1 MHPILARGSRLA
13 LYLAVWIFL
22 GLLLSA
28 LLAGPGGLAA
38 AQALAIAVPLALA
51 YAFFCLSAWYVA
63 RSTPIGPT
71 GPVRLIATAL
81 TSSMISSAL
90 WLVVAR
96 GWLEVFTRGSEL
108 APAGVFLALRPLVF
122 GFGVLLYLLSLAIS
136 YLLAAFELS
145 REAERRG
152 LEAQVHARE
161 AELRSLR
168 AQIDPHFL
176 FNSLH
181 SISALTTA
189 DPPAARRMCVL
200 LGDFFRDSLAL
211 GSKDRITIARELQ
224 LAERF
229 LEIEQVRFGDRLRVS
244 VSVPED
250 KGWLV
255 PPLLLQPLVEN
266 AVTHGVAHVLEGGLI
281 TIETAVADTRLK
293 IVVANPCDADRP
305 RRTGT
310 GLGLSNVRARLSAVY
325 GDDAAVRST
334 EADGLWRVELTLPA
348 ERSHVE
354 QFARGVTPE
363 TERAWASVAARRE
376 KSATH
381 LGKVERS

>member
-1 MHPILARGSRLA
+1 MHPILARASRLA
-13 LYLAVWIFL
+13 LYLAVWVFV
-22 GLLLSA
+22 GLLLAA
-28 LLAGPGGLAA
+28 LLAGAGGLGTAE
-38 AQALAIAVPLALA
+38 ALAIALPIALA

-71 GPVRLIATAL
+71 GPVRLIVTAL
-81 TSSMISSAL
+81 TSSFISSAV
-90 WLVVAR
+90 WLAVAR
-96 GWLEVFTRGSEL
+96 GWLEIFTRGSEL
-108 APAGVFLALRPLVF
+108 ASARVFLAVRPLIF

-136 YLLAAFELS
+136 YLLAAFEMS
-145 REAERRG
+145 RQAERRG

-189 DPPAARRMCVL
+189 APPAARRMCVL

-211 GSKDRITIARELQ
+211 GSEHRITLTRELQ

-244 VSVPED
+244 VEVPIHGD
-250 KGWLV
+250 MLV

-266 AVTHGVAHVLEGGLI
+266 AVTHGVAHVLDGGLI
-281 TIETAVADTRLK
+281 AITTSMEGTALK
-293 IVVANPCDADRP
+293 IVVENPCDADRP

-310 GLGLSNVRARLSAVY
+310 GLGLANVRARLLAVY
-325 GDDAAVRST
+325 GDDARVSST
-334 EADGLWRVELTLPA
+334 ETDGIWRVELTLPA
-348 ERSHVE
+348 ERLQDAKS
-354 QFARGVTPE
+354 QDTRVTQA
-363 TERAWASVAARRE
+363 ERRQEVVSKAKPSE
-376 KSATH
+376 
-381 LGKVERS
+381 

>member
-1 MHPILARGSRLA
+1 MHPILARASRLA
-13 LYLAVWIFL
+13 LYLAVWIII
-22 GLLLSA
+22 GLLLAA
-28 LLAGPGGLAA
+28 LLAGPGGL
-38 AQALAIAVPLALA
+38 QTGDALAIALPIALA

-81 TSSMISSAL
+81 TSSMISSAV
-90 WLVVAR
+90 WLAIAR
-96 GWLEVFTRGSEL
+96 GWLEIFTRGSEL
-108 APAGVFLALRPLVF
+108 ASTRVFVAVRPLIF

-145 REAERRG
+145 RQAERRG

-200 LGDFFRDSLAL
+200 LGDFFRDSLAF
-211 GSKDRITIARELQ
+211 GSEDRITIARELQ

-229 LEIEQVRFGDRLRVS
+229 LEIEQVRFGDRLRVN
-244 VSVPED
+244 VEAPENGD
-250 KGWLV
+250 WLV

-281 TIETAVADTRLK
+281 AIRTDATTTLRI
-293 IVVANPCDADRP
+293 IVENPCDADRP

-310 GLGLSNVRARLSAVY
+310 GVGLSNVRRRLLAIY
-325 GDDAAVRST
+325 GDDARVSST
-334 EADGLWRVELTLPA
+334 ETDGIWRVELTLPA
-348 ERSHVE
+348 ERSDAAPSPAPRVM
-354 QFARGVTPE
+354 
-363 TERAWASVAARRE
+363 RAEVS
-376 KSATH
+376 S
-381 LGKVERS
+381 

>member
-1 MHPILARGSRLA
+1 MHPILARVSRLA
-13 LYLAVWIFL
+13 LYLSVWIL
-22 GLLLSA
+22 AGLLLAA

-38 AQALAIAVPLALA
+38 GQALAIARPLAIA
-51 YAFFCLSAWYVA
+51 YGFFCLSAWYVA

-71 GPVRLIATAL
+71 GAVRLLATAL
-81 TSSMISSAL
+81 TSSVISSAV
-90 WLVVAR
+90 WLVLAR
-96 GWLEVFTRGSEL
+96 GWLEVFTRGSQL
-108 APAGVFLALRPLVF
+108 ASARVFVALRPLIF
-122 GFGVLLYLLSLAIS
+122 GFGVLLYLLSLALS
-136 YLLAAFELS
+136 YLIAAFERS

-189 DPPAARRMCVL
+189 EPPAARRMCVL

-211 GSKDRITIARELQ
+211 GSEERITIARELQ

-229 LEIEQVRFGDRLRVS
+229 LEIEQVRFGARLRVQVAAPDEGS
-244 VSVPED
+244 
-250 KGWLV
+250 WLV

-266 AVTHGVAHVLEGGLI
+266 AVTHGVAHVLDGGLI
-281 TIETAVADTRLK
+281 AITASVADTRLR
-293 IVVANPCDADRP
+293 IVVENPCDADRP

-310 GLGLSNVRARLSAVY
+310 GLGLRNVRERLSAVY
-325 GDDAAVRST
+325 GDHGRVSSG
-334 EADGLWRVELTLPA
+334 EANGVWRVELTLPA
-348 ERSHVE
+348 E
-354 QFARGVTPE
+354 P
-363 TERAWASVAARRE
+363 ARRVGQ
-376 KSATH
+376 SPAR
-381 LGKVERS
+381 ERHVIRS

>member
-13 LYLAVWIFL
+13 LYLAVWIL
-22 GLLLSA
+22 VGLLLAA
-28 LLAGPGGLAA
+28 LLAGPGGLATGD
-38 AQALAIAVPLALA
+38 ALAIALPIAIA

-71 GPVRLIATAL
+71 GPIRLTATAV
-81 TSSMISSAL
+81 TSSVISSAA
-90 WLVVAR
+90 WLVIAR
-96 GWLEVFTRGSEL
+96 GWLEIFTRGSEL
-108 APAGVFLALRPLVF
+108 ASPRVFLALRPLIF

-145 REAERRG
+145 RQAERRG

-200 LGDFFRDSLAL
+200 LGDFFRESLAL
-211 GSKDRITIARELQ
+211 GSEDRITLARELQ

-229 LEIEQVRFGDRLRVS
+229 LEIEQVRFGDRLQVRVELPIDGG
-244 VSVPED
+244 V
-250 KGWLV
+250 LV

-266 AVTHGVAHVLEGGLI
+266 AVTHGVAQVLDGGLI
-281 TIETAVADTRLK
+281 AVRTSVADTNLR
-293 IVVANPCDADRP
+293 IVIENPCDGDRP

-310 GLGLSNVRARLSAVY
+310 GVGLSNVKARLLAVY
-325 GDDAAVRST
+325 GDDARVSAT
-334 EADGLWRVELTLPA
+334 EADGRWRVELTLPA
-348 ERSHVE
+348 ERSRV
-354 QFARGVTPE
+354 A
-363 TERAWASVAARRE
+363 ERHDTRVQKAG
-376 KSATH
+376 
-381 LGKVERS
+381 LRS

>member
-1 MHPILARGSRLA
+1 MHPILARASRLA
-13 LYLAVWIFL
+13 LYLSIWTII
-22 GLLLSA
+22 GLLLAA
-28 LLAGPGGLAA
+28 LLAGAGGLAA
-38 AQALAIAVPLALA
+38 VQALAIALPIALV

-63 RSTPIGPT
+63 RSTPIVPT
-71 GPVRLIATAL
+71 GAVRLIATAL
-81 TSSMISSAL
+81 TSSTISSAA

-96 GWLEVFTRGSEL
+96 GWLEIFTRGSEL
-108 APAGVFLALRPLVF
+108 APARAFLAVRPVIF

-145 REAERRG
+145 RQAERRG

-189 DPPAARRMCVL
+189 DPGAARRMCVL
-200 LGDFFRDSLAL
+200 LGNFFRDSLAL
-211 GSKDRITIARELQ
+211 GSEDRITLARELQ

-229 LEIEQVRFGDRLRVS
+229 LEIEQVRFGDRLQVS
-244 VSVPED
+244 VEVPIE
-250 KGWLV
+250 GAVLV

-266 AVTHGVAHVLEGGLI
+266 AVTHGVAHVLDGGLI
-281 TIETAVADTRLK
+281 AIRTSVADTTLK

-310 GLGLSNVRARLSAVY
+310 GVGLANVRARLLAVY
-325 GDDAAVRST
+325 GDDARVLST
-334 EADGLWRVELTLPA
+334 EADGMWRVELTLP
-348 ERSHVE
+348 
-354 QFARGVTPE
+354 
-363 TERAWASVAARRE
+363 
-376 KSATH
+376 
-381 LGKVERS
+381 VERSTAAPSTESRVSEAGLMS